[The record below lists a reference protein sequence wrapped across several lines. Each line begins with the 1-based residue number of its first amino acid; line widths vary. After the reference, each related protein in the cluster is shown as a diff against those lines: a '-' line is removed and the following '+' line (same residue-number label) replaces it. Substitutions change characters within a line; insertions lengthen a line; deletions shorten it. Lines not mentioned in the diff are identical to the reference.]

1 MRNVLHC
8 MILEQKKEK
17 KKMYIVIADSLS
29 FSLKWF
35 CLCTLAIA
43 HGDLALELRAYSVCI
58 DATYGDSPG
67 RTVYIK

>member
-8 MILEQKKEK
+8 MILEQKK
-17 KKMYIVIADSLS
+17 KMYIESLLILLAFLWS
-29 FSLKWF
+29 DRF

-58 DATYGDSPG
+58 DATYGDSLG
-67 RTVYIK
+67 RTGQYI